1 MLWSVAQSPATEN
14 SSSVARVL
22 SLFSPVGIMVSK
34 LSLIRSEGGRLPL
47 TSLGFARGR
56 SNETSS

>member
-22 SLFSPVGIMVSK
+22 SLFSPLGIMVSK

-47 TSLGFARGR
+47 TSLGFCEG
-56 SNETSS
+56 TFQ

>member
-22 SLFSPVGIMVSK
+22 SLFWPLEVMVSK
-34 LSLIRSEGGRLPL
+34 LSLIRSEADTL
-47 TSLGFARGR
+47 TCLGFARGR
-56 SNETSS
+56 SVEASS